1 MKIYWDGKRKNVIG
15 ERLRQ
20 YRLARNLTQKQL
32 ADKLQLEGYEFNDLT
47 ILRIEHATR
56 FVSDMEVIALAKFF
70 QVSTDELLG
79 MK

>member
-47 ILRIEHATR
+47 ILRIEHETR